1 MTAFI
6 AQAGISGGTIM
17 ITAMARL
24 LWASMIIAPL
34 VCHAQSYLAKPIALV
49 TQFAPGSTGD
59 TLCRIMAESMKEVTG
74 LSVIVD
80 NRAGA
85 GGVVAAEY
93 VVRAAP
99 DGHTLLVGTTG
110 TQIMRVHLAKNS
122 SFDPVR
128 DFTPIT
134 QVGETPTLWVANPA
148 FGPNSF
154 RELIE
159 FAKANPNTVTYGT
172 SGIGSPHHLSGELVR
187 LIAGVS
193 MIHVPYKASAQ
204 ALQDTVAGQLNT
216 TFAISGLV
224 VPAVRGGKVKALAI
238 VRKERFKAL
247 PDVATVGEVIPAF
260 ETPPTWTG
268 MFGPANM
275 PAPLL
280 TRVHTDVVKALNAP
294 AVRTRLSEQQHF
306 EVMTNETPAAFAAQI
321 KREIDLVGRIVKG
334 AGIKP
339 SD

>member
-1 MTAFI
+1 
-6 AQAGISGGTIM
+6 M
-17 ITAMARL
+17 INARMFFPYL
-24 LWASMIIAPL
+24 FALGLVAP
-34 VCHAQSYLAKPIALV
+34 VVSIAQSYPVKPVILV

-59 TLCRIMAESMKEVTG
+59 TLCRIMAESMKEVMG
-74 LSVIVD
+74 QPVIVD

-85 GGVVAAEY
+85 GGVLAAEY

-99 DGHTLLVGTTG
+99 DGYTLLVGTTG
-110 TQIMRVHLAKNS
+110 TQIMRVHLVKNS
-122 SFDPVR
+122 SFDPVK

-134 QVGETPTLWVANPA
+134 QVGETPTLWVAHPA
-148 FGPNSF
+148 FAPNSF
-154 RELIE
+154 RELIDY
-159 FAKANPNTVTYGT
+159 ARANPGGVTYGT

-187 LIAGVS
+187 QLAGVT

-224 VPAVRGGKVKALAI
+224 VPTVRAGKVKPLAI
-238 VRKERFKAL
+238 VRNQRFKAL
-247 PDVATVGEVIPAF
+247 PDVPTVGEIVPGF

-268 MFGPANM
+268 MFGPAHL

-280 TRVHTDVVKALNAP
+280 TRVHADVVKALNAP
-294 AVRTRLSEQQHF
+294 PVRTRLSEQQHF
-306 EVMTNETPAAFAAQI
+306 EVMTSETPVAFAVQI
-321 KREIDLVGRIVKG
+321 RREIDLVGKIVKG

-339 SD
+339 VD